1 MTIFVLEEQNQKLLF
16 ASEKEAVDS
25 KVAAIKEFHNLGW
38 SHYYGKVRE
47 FNPSMD
53 NFKPTDYNNEEDR
66 NVVLEFG
73 NEGAKKCKRIARKIH
88 AWWRERNYDWDN
100 YDFN

>member
-16 ASEKEAVDS
+16 ASEQEAQRS
-25 KVAAIKEFHNLGW
+25 KIAAIKEFHKWGW
-38 SHYYGKVRE
+38 NHYYGKVRK
-47 FNPSMD
+47 FDPSLD
-53 NFKPTDYNNEEDR
+53 NFNKVDYNNEEDR

-73 NEGAKKCKRIARKIH
+73 NEGQKSCKRIARKIH
-88 AWWRERNYDWDN
+88 TWWREKNYDWDN